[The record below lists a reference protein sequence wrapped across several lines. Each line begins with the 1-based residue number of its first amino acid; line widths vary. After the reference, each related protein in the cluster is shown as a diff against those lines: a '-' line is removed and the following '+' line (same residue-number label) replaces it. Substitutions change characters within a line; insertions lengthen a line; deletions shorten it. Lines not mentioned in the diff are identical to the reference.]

1 MVADELRR
9 QADHFIDLLD
19 LSEYIERAG
28 APQTATPIGTAVN
41 TETATESSPAP
52 ATEGRIRA

>member
-19 LSEYIERAG
+19 LAEFIEREGVDNEDEDADDAG
-28 APQTATPIGTAVN
+28 VQATVQAK
-41 TETATESSPAP
+41 A
-52 ATEGRIRA
+52 RA